1 MAAAAAAA
9 AAAHDSG
16 GDSELEDQSNQEPA
30 FDAFMCPLTK
40 QVMHDPVTIETG
52 QTFEREA
59 ILKWFR
65 ECRDS
70 GRKPTCPLTQT
81 ELRTTDMSPSI
92 ALRNVIDEW
101 RARNQDKELEKA
113 CATLSQQQPHSEDDD
128 AMRALVYIS
137 QTCHR
142 SGASKNL
149 VRRQGIIP
157 AIAGML
163 KSGSRRV
170 RLKSL
175 EVLGVVVEDND
186 ENKVGGL
193 PESAY
198 PRKKKEESITV
209 VDSAMQMQEELGKGD
224 TIRTIIKFL
233 SNDHV
238 QERELAVSL
247 LYELSKLDPIC
258 QRIGAVYGA
267 ILLLVGMGSSKSENL
282 AAVEKAENTLKNLE
296 KYETNVKQMAE
307 NGRLQPLLTK
317 LIEGTPQVQ
326 VAMAEYLGEL
336 ALANDIKAVVA
347 EQVGALLVSIMKT
360 GSLPAREATLKALR
374 EISSN
379 ESSAKILLQAG
390 ILPPL
395 VTDLLSVGAGHLP
408 MRLKEVSAAILANL
422 VASGADFRSI
432 PLDAES
438 GETLLSEDVVHS
450 LLHLISNTGP
460 AIECKLLNVLVGL
473 TGSPATVADVVSAIR
488 SSGATI
494 SLIQFVEAA
503 HREIRVESLK
513 LLRNVSPYMGAELAD
528 ALGGS
533 AGHLGSLLRVV
544 SDDRSGVTEE
554 QAAAAGLL
562 GDLPERDW
570 NLTRQLQE
578 LGAFRALA
586 SKLVELRRGTIRG
599 NRHVARFTEGAVKV
613 LYRVTCALQEEA
625 EAEVEVARELG
636 LAPLFVE
643 LLQQQMSGGLDA
655 VLLYSAMALENLS
668 LQSRVLTAVPEPPQ
682 AARGGLLVMCACFGG
697 GQQQPP
703 PQAPGTCRV
712 HGGFCSLRET
722 FCLAEVGC
730 KAVERL
736 VACLEHADA
745 RVVEAA
751 LAALSTL
758 VGDGVANAT
767 EGVLVVGE
775 AEGLRPVVDVLVE
788 NRTEALQRR
797 AVWAVERILRVEDIA
812 QEVAADQTVASALV
826 EAYRNGDART
836 RQTAERALR
845 HLDRI
850 PNFST
855 AFHHAKG
862 NPPPAKD
869 RP

>member
-1 MAAAAAAA
+1 M
-9 AAAHDSG
+9 
-16 GDSELEDQSNQEPA
+16 
-30 FDAFMCPLTK
+30 T
-40 QVMHDPVTIETG
+40 
-52 QTFEREA
+52 
-59 ILKWFR
+59 
-65 ECRDS
+65 
-70 GRKPTCPLTQT
+70 
-81 ELRTTDMSPSI
+81 PSI

-101 RARNQDKELEKA
+101 RARNQDKELDKA
-113 CATLSQQQPHSEDDD
+113 CASLTQLDMPSEDD
-128 AMRALVYIS
+128 ALRALLYIS
-137 QTCHR
+137 QVCHR
-142 SGASKNL
+142 SGANKNL

-157 AIAGML
+157 AIAAML
-163 KSGSRRV
+163 KSSSRRV

-175 EVLGVVVEDND
+175 EVLRVVVEDND
-186 ENKVGGL
+186 DNK
-193 PESAY
+193 
-198 PRKKKEESITV
+198 
-209 VDSAMQMQEELGKGD
+209 EELGKGD

-233 SNDHV
+233 SNDHF

-282 AAVEKAENTLKNLE
+282 VAVEKAENTLKNLE
-296 KYETNVKQMAE
+296 KHETNVKQMAE

-336 ALANDIKAVVA
+336 ALANDVKVVVA
-347 EQVGALLVSIMKT
+347 EQVGELLVSIMKT

-379 ESSAKILLQAG
+379 ESSARILLQAG

-395 VTDLLSVGAGHLP
+395 VKDLLSVGAGHLP

-422 VASGADFRSI
+422 VASGAGFRSI
-432 PLDAES
+432 LVDDES
-438 GETLLSEDVVHS
+438 GETLVSEDVVHS

-460 AIECKLLNVLVGL
+460 AIECKLLSVLVGL
-473 TGSPATVADVVSAIR
+473 TGSAATVADVVSAIR

-503 HREIRVESLK
+503 HREIRLESLK

-528 ALGGS
+528 AIG
-533 AGHLGSLLRVV
+533 GHLGSLVRAV
-544 SDDRSGVTEE
+544 SDERGGVTEE
-554 QAAAAGLL
+554 QATAAGLL

-570 NLTRQLQE
+570 NLTRQLQD

-586 SKLVELRRGTIRG
+586 SRLAELRRGTIRG
-599 NRHVARFTEGAVKV
+599 SNRHLAPFTEGAVKV
-613 LYRVTCALQEEA
+613 LYRVTCALGEA
-625 EAEVEVARELG
+625 EEEDLYVEVARELG

-643 LLQQQMSGGLDA
+643 LLQQMSSA

-668 LQSRVLTAVPEPPQ
+668 LQSGRLTAVPEPP
-682 AARGGLLVMCACFGG
+682 APRGGLLMCACFGK
-697 GQQQPP
+697 QPP
-703 PQAPGTCRV
+703 PAPPGALGTCRV
-712 HGGFCSLRET
+712 HGGFCSLRES
-722 FCLAEVGC
+722 FCLAEGGC

-745 RVVEAA
+745 PVVEAA
-751 LAALSTL
+751 LVALSTL
-758 VGDGVANAT
+758 LGDGVANTA
-767 EGVLVVGE
+767 EGVLVLGE
-775 AEGLRPVVDVLVE
+775 AEGLRPVVELLVE

-797 AVWAVERILRVEDIA
+797 AVWAVERILRVQDIA
-812 QEVAADQTVASALV
+812 EEVAADQTVASALV

-836 RQTAERALR
+836 RHTAERALR

-855 AFHHAKG
+855 AFHQAKARG
-862 NPPPAKD
+862 A
-869 RP
+869 